1 MEKNIFA
8 LFMIIP
14 FAVNAQLSTKENNLD
29 DYINTWR
36 IENGVQGISVSIYG
50 KNNIKTIVSG
60 WRSDKKDSLQ
70 VNDSFLIGS
79 VSKTFTA
86 AAILSLVEKGIIKLN
101 KSAAELSGLNIPQD
115 ITVSQLLYHEA
126 GLPEYMGGALSF
138 EVFLKEHAN
147 GRDSWTSE
155 EIRSFSVQNPVI
167 KNPVFSYSNS
177 HFVVLGAIIEKQ
189 TGKPLNEALNSLI
202 FKPTRL
208 NSARLVKSETDNPN
222 AYGKS
227 EGIKTVLGSSQ
238 INSRLTCEL
247 ATAGDTAGGIAINS
261 SDLAI
266 WAMHYFS
273 GNFSDSL
280 LFKNPLGG
288 EAFGLTSDHIKVGP
302 GVYEVVYNKQI
313 LRLHGGDGL
322 GSTALIVYDPVKVK
336 SVAILVNDDKL
347 HSLGFGEKG
356 FLDLLAIELLK

>member
-1 MEKNIFA
+1 MKKIFT
-8 LFMIIP
+8 LFIIVP
-14 FAVNAQLSTKENNLD
+14 FVINAQLSIKENNLN
-29 DYINTWR
+29 DYIKTWR
-36 IENGVQGISVSIYG
+36 IENGVQGISVSIYSN
-50 KNNIKTIVSG
+50 NNIKTIVNG

-70 VNDSFLIGS
+70 INDSFLLGS

-86 AAILSLVEKGIIKLN
+86 AAILKLVEEGVIKLN
-101 KSAAELSGLNIPQD
+101 NSAAELSGLTIPKN

-126 GLPEYMGGALSF
+126 GLAEYMGGALSF
-138 EVFLKEHAN
+138 EVFLKEHSN

-167 KNPVFSYSNS
+167 NNLLFNYSNS
-177 HFVVLGAIIEKQ
+177 HFVILGAIIEKQ

-202 FKPTRL
+202 FKPTKL
-208 NSARLVKSETDNPN
+208 NSARLIKSEADNPN
-222 AYGKS
+222 THGKS
-227 EGIKTVLGSSQ
+227 EGLKTVLDSSQ
-238 INSRLTCEL
+238 IDSRLTCEL
-247 ATAGDTAGGIAINS
+247 ATAGDAAGGIAINS

-273 GNFSDSL
+273 GNFVDNL
-280 LFKNPLGG
+280 LFKTPKGG
-288 EAFGLTSDHIKVGP
+288 EAFGLTSDRIKVGP
-302 GVYEVVYNKQI
+302 GVYEVAYGKQM

-336 SVAILVNDDKL
+336 AIAILVNDDKL
-347 HSLGFGEKG
+347 HSLGFGKNG

>member
-1 MEKNIFA
+1 MKKIFT
-8 LFMIIP
+8 LFIIVP
-14 FAVNAQLSTKENNLD
+14 FAINAQLSTKENNLN
-29 DYINTWR
+29 DYIETWR
-36 IENGVQGISVSIYG
+36 IENGVQGISVSVYS
-50 KNNIKTIVSG
+50 KNNINTIVSG
-60 WRSDKKDSLQ
+60 MRSDKKDSLQ

-86 AAILSLVEKGIIKLN
+86 AAILSLVEDGVFKLN
-101 KSAAELSGLNIPQD
+101 DSAADLSGLTIPKN

-126 GLPEYMGGALSF
+126 GLPEYMGDALSF
-138 EVFLKEHAN
+138 ELFLKEHAN

-155 EIRSFSVQNPVI
+155 EIRRFSVQKPVN
-167 KNPVFSYSNS
+167 KNPVFNYSNS
-177 HFVVLGAIIEKQ
+177 HFVILGAIIEKQ
-189 TGKPLNEALNSLI
+189 TNKTLKEALDSLI
-202 FKPTRL
+202 FKPAGL
-208 NSARLVKSETDNPN
+208 SSARLVKSEKDNPN

-238 INSRLTCEL
+238 IDSRLTCEL
-247 ATAGDTAGGIAINS
+247 ATAGDAAGGISINS

-273 GNFSDSL
+273 GNFADNL
-280 LFKNPLGG
+280 LFKTPKGG
-288 EAFGLTSDHIKVGP
+288 EAFGLTSDRIKVGP
-302 GVYEVVYNKQI
+302 GVYEVAYGKQM

-336 SVAILVNDDKL
+336 AISILVNDDKL
-347 HSLGFGEKG
+347 HSLGFGENG